1 MIGNLPDLF
10 YMIWLSPLTGPWNNF
25 AVRLPPWSGHP

>member
-25 AVRLPPWSGHP
+25 AVWFNQF